1 MNNLLRLIG
10 RRLIAL
16 PLMFIGVTILVF
28 VLSALNPVD
37 EAYQVLG
44 ESAGQDQIDA
54 YRAEHHLNDPIII
67 RYFIYIANFFQGD
80 LGTFGANNASVA
92 EKIGQAL
99 PVTLQLA
106 FAGLIIGVIIASIL
120 GVISAVYRDK
130 WQDNLIRVITVA
142 AIATP
147 AFWLAVL
154 MILLFS
160 STLHWLPASGQLPN
174 FFDDPG
180 R

>member
-1 MNNLLRLIG
+1 MNNLVRLIG

-16 PLMFIGVTILVF
+16 PLMIIGVTILVF
-28 VLSALNPVD
+28 ILTALNPID

-44 ESAGQDQIDA
+44 ESAGQDKIDA
-54 YRAEHHLNDPIII
+54 YREEHGLNKPLVV
-67 RYFIYIANFFQGD
+67 RYFMYLGRLVQGD
-80 LGTFGANNASVA
+80 LGTFGGNNASVA

-99 PVTLQLA
+99 PVTLQLT
-106 FAGLIIGVIIASIL
+106 FAGLIIGILFALVL
-120 GVISAVYRDK
+120 GVVSAVYRDK
-130 WQDNLIRVITVA
+130 WQDQAIRVFTVA

-160 STLHWLPASGQLPN
+160 STLHWLPASGQLPS
-174 FFDDPG
+174 FFEDPG